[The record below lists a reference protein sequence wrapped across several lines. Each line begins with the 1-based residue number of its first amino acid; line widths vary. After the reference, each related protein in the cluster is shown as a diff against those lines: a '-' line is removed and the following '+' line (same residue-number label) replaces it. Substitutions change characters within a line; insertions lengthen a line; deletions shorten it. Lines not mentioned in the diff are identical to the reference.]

1 MGSFIFGEWL
11 SSKIQNIVPTQ
22 QLQSM
27 LEEPCNGSNATIY
40 FLESST
46 KIASSFSSDNRIEQI
61 KKTKSFL
68 SLKLK

>member
-1 MGSFIFGEWL
+1 M
-11 SSKIQNIVPTQ
+11 VPTQ

-27 LEEPCNGSNATIY
+27 FDEPSNGSNATIY

-46 KIASSFSSDNRIEQI
+46 KIRSSFSSDNRTEQI

-68 SLKLK
+68 SLEFK